1 MKTWDNNYEELLAE
15 AERLGACADG
25 LKWAREAGPDWSG
38 ISQANALWA
47 ARYLTNRLTDEQV
60 AAIVASFPW
69 AAARYL
75 TNRLTDA
82 HVAAIVASK
91 PWAATLVLSDR
102 LTDEQVAAIVDSAP
116 RTAFYLADRL

>member
-47 ARYLTNRLTDEQV
+47 ARYLTNRLTD
-60 AAIVASFPW
+60 
-69 AAARYL
+69 
-75 TNRLTDA
+75 A